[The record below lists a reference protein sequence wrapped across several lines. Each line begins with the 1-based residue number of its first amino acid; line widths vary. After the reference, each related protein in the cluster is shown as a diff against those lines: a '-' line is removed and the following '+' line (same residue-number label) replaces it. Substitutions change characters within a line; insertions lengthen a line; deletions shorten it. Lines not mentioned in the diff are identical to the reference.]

1 LVGRTISHYRIAEKL
16 GAGGMGVVFKA
27 EDTRLGRAVA
37 LKFLPEDL
45 ARDRQA
51 VERFRREARAASA
64 LNHPNICTIHDIDEI
79 EGRHFIVMELLEGET
94 LKHHIGGK
102 PMDNERLL
110 DLALGLAEALDAAHS
125 EGIFHRDIK
134 PANLFI
140 TRRGRLKILDFGL
153 AKLAPERRGKSDDP
167 AAPTVS
173 IDPEVLTNRGA
184 VIGTVAYMSPEQ
196 ARGQQ
201 LDARTDLFSCGAVL
215 YEMATGQ
222 QAFTGPATPVIH
234 DAILNRTPAPAGQL
248 NANLPPEL
256 DHIIQKAL
264 EKDRDIRYQSAA
276 DMRADLKRLKRDR
289 DSSRISTPAPVAS
302 AAAPLRRRLA
312 VPALLGMVVVALVA
326 AWRLGWFAGGS
337 SGRLP
342 ELAQRQITASPSED
356 PVMRAAIS
364 PDGKLMAYTDLTGIH
379 LRQVDTGETRLV
391 PLPDGFCFR

>member
-16 GAGGMGVVFKA
+16 GAGGMGVVYKA
-27 EDTRLGRAVA
+27 EDTKLGRAVA
-37 LKFLPEDL
+37 LKFLPQDL
-45 ARDRQA
+45 AQDRQA

-64 LNHPNICTIHDIDEI
+64 LNHPNICTIHDIDEL
-79 EGRHFIVMELLEGET
+79 EGRQFMVMELLEGET

-110 DLALGLAEALDAAHS
+110 DLALELADALDAAHS

-153 AKLAPERRGKSDDP
+153 AKLAPERRVKPEGS
-167 AAPTVS
+167 AAPTVT
-173 IDPEVLTNRGA
+173 IDPEVLTNLGA
-184 VIGTVAYMSPEQ
+184 VIGTLAYMSPEQ

-222 QAFTGPATPVIH
+222 QAFTGPTTAVIH
-234 DAILNRTPAPAGQL
+234 DAILNRMPPPGAQVNPS
-248 NANLPPEL
+248 LPPEL

-264 EKDRDIRYQSAA
+264 EKDRDVRYQSAA
-276 DMRADLKRLKRDR
+276 EMRADLKRLKRDR
-289 DSSRISTPAPVAS
+289 DSSRISATAPAATP
-302 AAAPLRRRLA
+302 AAPLWRRLA
-312 VPALLGMVVVALVA
+312 VPALLGVVVAALLV
-326 AWRLGWFAGGS
+326 AWRLGWFAGE
-337 SGRLP
+337 SGGTLP
-342 ELAQRQITASPSED
+342 ELAQRQITASPAED

-379 LRQVDTGETRLV
+379 LRQVDTGETRLL